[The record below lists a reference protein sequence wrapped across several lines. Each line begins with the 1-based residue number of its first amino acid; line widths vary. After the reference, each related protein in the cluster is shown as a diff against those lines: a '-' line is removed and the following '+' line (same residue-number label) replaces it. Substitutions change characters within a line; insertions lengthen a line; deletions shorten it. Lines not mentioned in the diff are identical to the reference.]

1 MRDRSRVRSPSS
13 RSDNLKSKACPEQRR
28 RIQNRKW
35 VGIVAIGVTF
45 AMCGVVAQAQQP
57 KKVPRIGILSPFI
70 SSADFLLDAFR
81 QGLREL
87 GYVESRNIVIEYRS
101 TEGRNDRL
109 PELAAEL
116 VRLKVDVLVTTGPA
130 AVRAAKQATSTI
142 PIVMGAVGDA
152 VDFGFVASLARPGG
166 NITGM
171 SWLGPELNAKRLEIL
186 NEVFPKLVRV
196 AVLWDPATPK
206 TYVRATEVTARSL
219 GINLRVLEVAKPN
232 DLDHAFATLT
242 GEGAGALE
250 VMPSTTFASQ
260 MRQLVD
266 LAAKSRLPAIFPDER
281 YAQAGG
287 LLSYGPS
294 FPEMY
299 RRAAT
304 YVDKILKGAK
314 PAELPV
320 EQPTKFE
327 LVINLKAAKQIGL
340 TIPQS
345 VLYRADKVI
354 K

>member
-1 MRDRSRVRSPSS
+1 MTSKAGKVLVWLLTTLLLATASLAEAQQAKKVSRV
-13 RSDNLKSKACPEQRR
+13 
-28 RIQNRKW
+28 
-35 VGIVAIGVTF
+35 
-45 AMCGVVAQAQQP
+45 
-57 KKVPRIGILSPFI
+57 GILSPFI

-101 TEGRNDRL
+101 AEGRNDRL

-186 NEVFPKLVRV
+186 NEVFPKLVHV

-206 TYVRATEVTARSL
+206 TYVRATEVAARSL

-242 GEGAGALE
+242 GEGAGAVE

-266 LAAKSRLPAIFPDER
+266 LAAKSRIPAIFPDER

-304 YVDKILKGAK
+304 YVDKILKGRK
-314 PAELPV
+314 PADLPV
-320 EQPTKFE
+320 EQPTKLEFI
-327 LVINLKAAKQIGL
+327 INLKAAKQIGL
-340 TIPQS
+340 TIPPN
-345 VLYRADKVI
+345 VLARADKVI

>member
-1 MRDRSRVRSPSS
+1 M
-13 RSDNLKSKACPEQRR
+13 SKKVVCLALS
-28 RIQNRKW
+28 
-35 VGIVAIGVTF
+35 AILLALVLPT
-45 AMCGVVAQAQQP
+45 QAQQP
-57 KKVPRIGILSPFI
+57 KKVPRIGILSPLS
-70 SSADFLLDAFR
+70 SSADDLLDAFR

-87 GYVESRNIVIEYRS
+87 GYVEGRNIVIEYRS
-101 TEGRNDRL
+101 AEGRNDRL

-130 AVRAAKQATSTI
+130 AVGAGKQATSTI

-171 SWLGPELNAKRLEIL
+171 SWLGPELNAKRLEL
-186 NEVFPKLVRV
+186 LKEVFPKVVRV

-206 TYVRATEVTARSL
+206 TYVRATEVAARSL
-219 GINLRVLEVAKPN
+219 GINLRVLEVAKSN
-232 DLDHAFATLT
+232 EFDHAFATLT
-242 GEGAGALE
+242 GDGAGALE
-250 VMPSTTFASQ
+250 VMPSTMFASQ

-314 PAELPV
+314 PGDLPV
-320 EQPTKFE
+320 EQPMRFE
-327 LVINLKAAKQIGL
+327 FIINLKAAKQIGL
-340 TIPQS
+340 TMPPN
-345 VLYRADKVI
+345 VLARADRVI

>member
-1 MRDRSRVRSPSS
+1 M
-13 RSDNLKSKACPEQRR
+13 SKKVICLALS
-28 RIQNRKW
+28 
-35 VGIVAIGVTF
+35 AILLALVLPT
-45 AMCGVVAQAQQP
+45 QAQQP
-57 KKVPRIGILSPFI
+57 KKVPRIGILSPLS
-70 SSADFLLDAFR
+70 SSADDLLDAFR

-87 GYVESRNIVIEYRS
+87 GYVEGRNIVIEYRS
-101 TEGRNDRL
+101 AEGRNDRL

-130 AVRAAKQATSTI
+130 AVGAGKQATSTI

-171 SWLGPELNAKRLEIL
+171 SWLGPELNAKRLEL
-186 NEVFPKLVRV
+186 LKEVFPKVVRV

-206 TYVRATEVTARSL
+206 TYVRATEVAARSL
-219 GINLRVLEVAKPN
+219 GINLRVLEVAKSN
-232 DLDHAFATLT
+232 EFDHAFATLT
-242 GEGAGALE
+242 GDGAGALE
-250 VMPSTTFASQ
+250 VMPSTMFASQ

-314 PAELPV
+314 PGDLPV
-320 EQPTKFE
+320 EQPMRFE
-327 LVINLKAAKQIGL
+327 FIINVKAAKQIGL
-340 TIPQS
+340 TIPPK
-345 VLYRADKVI
+345 VLVRADKVI
-354 K
+354 R

>member
-1 MRDRSRVRSPSS
+1 MRDRSRVRSPSF
-13 RSDNLKSKACPEQRR
+13 RSDNRKSK
-28 RIQNRKW
+28 IQNRKW
-35 VGIVAIGVTF
+35 AGLFAIVLTLTV
-45 AMCGVVAQAQQP
+45 CGARAEAQQT

-101 TEGRNDRL
+101 AEARNDRL
-109 PELAAEL
+109 AELAAEL

-260 MRQLVD
+260 IRQLVD

-304 YVDKILKGAK
+304 YVDKILKRAK

>member
-1 MRDRSRVRSPSS
+1 VTAGGKREAKGGREKMSKRVFGFALAALLLALSFPVEAQQAKKVSRV
-13 RSDNLKSKACPEQRR
+13 
-28 RIQNRKW
+28 
-35 VGIVAIGVTF
+35 
-45 AMCGVVAQAQQP
+45 
-57 KKVPRIGILSPFI
+57 GILSPFI

-101 TEGRNDRL
+101 AEGRNDRL

-171 SWLGPELNAKRLEIL
+171 SWLGPELNAKRLEL
-186 NEVFPKLVRV
+186 LKEVFPKVVRV

-206 TYVRATEVTARSL
+206 TYVRATEVAARSL
-219 GINLRVLEVAKPN
+219 GINLRVLEVAKSN
-232 DLDHAFATLT
+232 EFDHAFATLT
-242 GEGAGALE
+242 GDGAGALE
-250 VMPSTTFASQ
+250 VMPSTMFASQ

-314 PAELPV
+314 PGDLPV
-320 EQPTKFE
+320 EQPMRFE
-327 LVINLKAAKQIGL
+327 FIINLKAAKQIGL
-340 TIPQS
+340 TIPPN
-345 VLYRADKVI
+345 VLVRADKVI

>member
-1 MRDRSRVRSPSS
+1 MSKKFISFALSALLLALCSS
-13 RSDNLKSKACPEQRR
+13 VE
-28 RIQNRKW
+28 
-35 VGIVAIGVTF
+35 
-45 AMCGVVAQAQQP
+45 AQQA
-57 KKVPRIGILSPFI
+57 KKVPRIGILSPLS
-70 SSADFLLDAFR
+70 SSADDLLDAFR

-87 GYVESRNIVIEYRS
+87 GYVEGRNIVIEYRS
-101 TEGRNDRL
+101 AEGRNDRL

-130 AVRAAKQATSTI
+130 AVGAGKQATSTI

-171 SWLGPELNAKRLEIL
+171 SWLGPELNAKRLEL
-186 NEVFPKLVRV
+186 LKEVFPKVVRV

-206 TYVRATEVTARSL
+206 TYVRATEVAARSL
-219 GINLRVLEVAKPN
+219 GINLRVLEVAKSN
-232 DLDHAFATLT
+232 EFDHAFATLT
-242 GEGAGALE
+242 GDGAGALE
-250 VMPSTTFASQ
+250 VMPSTMFASQ

-314 PAELPV
+314 PGDLPV
-320 EQPTKFE
+320 EQPMRFE
-327 LVINLKAAKQIGL
+327 FIINLKAAKQIGL
-340 TIPQS
+340 TMPPN
-345 VLYRADKVI
+345 VLARADRVI

>member
-1 MRDRSRVRSPSS
+1 M
-13 RSDNLKSKACPEQRR
+13 SKKVICLALS
-28 RIQNRKW
+28 
-35 VGIVAIGVTF
+35 AILLALVLPT
-45 AMCGVVAQAQQP
+45 QAQQP
-57 KKVPRIGILSPFI
+57 KKVPRIGILSPLS
-70 SSADFLLDAFR
+70 SSADDLLDAFR

-87 GYVESRNIVIEYRS
+87 GYVEGRNIVIEYRS
-101 TEGRNDRL
+101 AEGRNDRL

-130 AVRAAKQATSTI
+130 AVGAGKQATSTI

-171 SWLGPELNAKRLEIL
+171 SWLGPELNAKRLEL
-186 NEVFPKLVRV
+186 LKEVFPKVVRV

-206 TYVRATEVTARSL
+206 TYVRATEVAARSL
-219 GINLRVLEVAKPN
+219 GINLRVLEVAKSN
-232 DLDHAFATLT
+232 EFDHAFATLT
-242 GEGAGALE
+242 GDGAGALE
-250 VMPSTTFASQ
+250 VMPSTMFASQ

-314 PAELPV
+314 PGDLPV
-320 EQPTKFE
+320 EQPMRFE
-327 LVINLKAAKQIGL
+327 FIINLKAAKQIGL
-340 TIPQS
+340 TIPPN
-345 VLYRADKVI
+345 VLARADRVI

>member
-1 MRDRSRVRSPSS
+1 MYNTLLKRFLNSCF
-13 RSDNLKSKACPEQRR
+13 DNLKSK
-28 RIQNRKW
+28 IGNLKW
-35 VGIVAIGVTF
+35 GGIVAIGVTF
-45 AMCGVVAQAQQP
+45 AMCGAVAHAQQP
-57 KKVPRIGILSPFI
+57 KKVSRVVILSPFI

-101 TEGRNDRL
+101 AEGRNDRL

-206 TYVRATEVTARSL
+206 TYVRATEIAARSL

-266 LAAKSRLPAIFPDER
+266 LAAKSRL
-281 YAQAGG
+281 
-287 LLSYGPS
+287 
-294 FPEMY
+294 
-299 RRAAT
+299 
-304 YVDKILKGAK
+304 
-314 PAELPV
+314 
-320 EQPTKFE
+320 
-327 LVINLKAAKQIGL
+327 
-340 TIPQS
+340 
-345 VLYRADKVI
+345 
-354 K
+354 

>member
-1 MRDRSRVRSPSS
+1 MTGISDQSSVGSKETRTKTMSRKISIWLLATIFLTTVSLAEAQQAKKVSRV
-13 RSDNLKSKACPEQRR
+13 
-28 RIQNRKW
+28 
-35 VGIVAIGVTF
+35 
-45 AMCGVVAQAQQP
+45 
-57 KKVPRIGILSPFI
+57 GILSPFI

-101 TEGRNDRL
+101 AEGRNDRL

-186 NEVFPKLVRV
+186 NEVFPKLVHV

-206 TYVRATEVTARSL
+206 TYVRATEVAARSL

-266 LAAKSRLPAIFPDER
+266 LAAKSRIPAIFPDER

-304 YVDKILKGAK
+304 YVDKILKGRK
-314 PAELPV
+314 PADLPV
-320 EQPTKFE
+320 EQPTKLEFI
-327 LVINLKAAKQIGL
+327 INLKAAKRIGL
-340 TIPQS
+340 TIPPT
-345 VLYRADKVI
+345 VLARADKVI

>member
-1 MRDRSRVRSPSS
+1 MTSKAGKVLVWLLTTLLLATASLAEAQQAKKVSRV
-13 RSDNLKSKACPEQRR
+13 
-28 RIQNRKW
+28 
-35 VGIVAIGVTF
+35 
-45 AMCGVVAQAQQP
+45 
-57 KKVPRIGILSPFI
+57 GILSPFI

-101 TEGRNDRL
+101 AEGRNDRL

-186 NEVFPKLVRV
+186 NEVFPKLVHV

-206 TYVRATEVTARSL
+206 TYVRATEVAARSL

-266 LAAKSRLPAIFPDER
+266 LAAKSRIPAIFPDER

-304 YVDKILKGAK
+304 YVDKILKGRK
-314 PAELPV
+314 PADLPV
-320 EQPTKFE
+320 EQPTKLEFI
-327 LVINLKAAKQIGL
+327 INLKAAKQIGL
-340 TIPQS
+340 TIPPN
-345 VLYRADKVI
+345 VLARADKVI

>member
-1 MRDRSRVRSPSS
+1 LALSFPVEAQQAKKVSRV
-13 RSDNLKSKACPEQRR
+13 
-28 RIQNRKW
+28 
-35 VGIVAIGVTF
+35 
-45 AMCGVVAQAQQP
+45 
-57 KKVPRIGILSPFI
+57 GILSPFI

-101 TEGRNDRL
+101 AEGRNDRL

-186 NEVFPKLVRV
+186 NEVFPKLVHV

-206 TYVRATEVTARSL
+206 TYVRATEVAARSL

-266 LAAKSRLPAIFPDER
+266 LAAKSRIPAIFPDER

-287 LLSYGPS
+287 LPSYGPS

-304 YVDKILKGAK
+304 YVDKILKGRK
-314 PAELPV
+314 PADLPV
-320 EQPTKFE
+320 EQPTKLEFI
-327 LVINLKAAKQIGL
+327 INLKAAKQIGL
-340 TIPQS
+340 TIPPN
-345 VLYRADKVI
+345 VLERANKVI

>member
-1 MRDRSRVRSPSS
+1 
-13 RSDNLKSKACPEQRR
+13 
-28 RIQNRKW
+28 
-35 VGIVAIGVTF
+35 
-45 AMCGVVAQAQQP
+45 
-57 KKVPRIGILSPFI
+57 
-70 SSADFLLDAFR
+70 DAFR

-87 GYVESRNIVIEYRS
+87 GYVEGRNIVIEYRS
-101 TEGRNDRL
+101 AEGRNDRL

-130 AVRAAKQATSTI
+130 AVGAGKQVTSTI

-171 SWLGPELNAKRLEIL
+171 SWLGPELNAKRLEL
-186 NEVFPKLVRV
+186 LKEVFPKVVRV

-206 TYVRATEVTARSL
+206 TYVRATEVAARSL
-219 GINLRVLEVAKPN
+219 GINLRVLEVAKSN
-232 DLDHAFATLT
+232 EFDHAIATLT
-242 GEGAGALE
+242 GDGAGALE
-250 VMPSTTFASQ
+250 VMPSTMFASQ

-314 PAELPV
+314 PGDLPV
-320 EQPTKFE
+320 EQPMRFE
-327 LVINLKAAKQIGL
+327 FIINVKAAKQIGL
-340 TIPQS
+340 TIPPK
-345 VLYRADKVI
+345 VLVRADKVI
-354 K
+354 R